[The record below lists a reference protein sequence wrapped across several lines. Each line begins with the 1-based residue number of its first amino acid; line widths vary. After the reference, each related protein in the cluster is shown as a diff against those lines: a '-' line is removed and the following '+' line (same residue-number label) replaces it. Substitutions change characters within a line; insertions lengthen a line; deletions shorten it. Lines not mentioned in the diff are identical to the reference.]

1 MGCHWFG
8 PSIHGPSPLAYHLG
22 GRIRTTSRRKMTD
35 FDQANRPPEI
45 NHSCLRV
52 RFPLTSQ
59 LRSET
64 GGAQLYA
71 RAAMQ
76 VVSSLDP
83 TNCLTAST
91 PSVSGITEEFS
102 VMDEVHIAGP
112 YGRVYFVTRL
122 KPPPS
127 FASGGFIG
135 PFESAGKVMAS

>member
-1 MGCHWFG
+1 VDQELDCTEVDRGLSLVG
-8 PSIHGPSPLAYHLG
+8 PSLHGPSPLAHHLC
-22 GRIRTTSRRKMTD
+22 GRIRSTFRRKMAD

-52 RFPLTSQ
+52 RFLLTSH
-59 LRSET
+59 LHCET

-91 PSVSGITEEFS
+91 PSVSGITRNS
-102 VMDEVHIAGP
+102 V
-112 YGRVYFVTRL
+112 
-122 KPPPS
+122 
-127 FASGGFIG
+127 
-135 PFESAGKVMAS
+135 